1 MSTVNHFNHNDGR
14 TLMNDIAYCWSTFM
28 ADYMAAHPNADWD
41 DVERDRLNGS
51 LFDPDD
57 PYLVDLAA
65 RVLAEEGDDCY
76 EEAA

>member
-1 MSTVNHFNHNDGR
+1 
-14 TLMNDIAYCWSTFM
+14 MNDIEYRWTSFMEAYL
-28 ADYMAAHPNADWD
+28 AAHPNADLK

-65 RVLAEEGDDCY
+65 RVLAGEGGDGY
-76 EEAA
+76 EAAA

>member
-1 MSTVNHFNHNDGR
+1 
-14 TLMNDIAYCWSTFM
+14 MNDIEYRWSIFM
-28 ADYMAAHPNADWD
+28 ANVLAAHPNADWD
-41 DVERDRLNGS
+41 EEERDRLSGS

-65 RVLAEEGDDCY
+65 RVLADEGEDGY

>member
-1 MSTVNHFNHNDGR
+1 
-14 TLMNDIAYCWSTFM
+14 MNDIEYRWTSFMEAYL
-28 ADYMAAHPNADWD
+28 AAHPNADWE

-65 RVLAEEGDDCY
+65 RVLADEGEDSY

>member
-1 MSTVNHFNHNDGR
+1 
-14 TLMNDIAYCWSTFM
+14 MNDIEYRWTSFMEAYL
-28 ADYMAAHPNADWD
+28 AAHPNADWEEE
-41 DVERDRLNGS
+41 ERGRLNGS

-65 RVLAEEGDDCY
+65 RVLAGEGKDSY

>member
-1 MSTVNHFNHNDGR
+1 MDK
-14 TLMNDIAYCWSTFM
+14 
-28 ADYMAAHPNADWD
+28 YMAAHPEANRD

-57 PYLVDLAA
+57 PHIVDLAA
-65 RVLAEEGDDCY
+65 RVLAGEGEDSY

>member
-1 MSTVNHFNHNDGR
+1 
-14 TLMNDIAYCWSTFM
+14 MNDVEYRWSSFM
-28 ADYMAAHPNADWD
+28 DEYMAAHPNANRD

-65 RVLAEEGDDCY
+65 RVLAGESEYGY
-76 EEAA
+76 EAAA

>member
-1 MSTVNHFNHNDGR
+1 
-14 TLMNDIAYCWSTFM
+14 MNDIEYRWTSFMEAYL
-28 ADYMAAHPNADWD
+28 AAHPNANRD

-65 RVLAEEGDDCY
+65 RVLADEGEVGY
-76 EEAA
+76 EAAA

>member
-1 MSTVNHFNHNDGR
+1 
-14 TLMNDIAYCWSTFM
+14 MNDIEYRWSNFM
-28 ADYMAAHPNADWD
+28 YKYMAAQPEANRD

-57 PYLVDLAA
+57 PYIVDLAA
-65 RVLAEEGDDCY
+65 RVLAGEGEDSY

>member
-1 MSTVNHFNHNDGR
+1 
-14 TLMNDIAYCWSTFM
+14 MNDIEYRWTSFM
-28 ADYMAAHPNADWD
+28 AAYLTAHPNADLE

-65 RVLAEEGDDCY
+65 RVLADEGEDSY

>member
-1 MSTVNHFNHNDGR
+1 
-14 TLMNDIAYCWSTFM
+14 MNDIEYRWTSFMEAYL
-28 ADYMAAHPNADWD
+28 AAHPNAGRE

-65 RVLAEEGDDCY
+65 RVLADEGEDSY
-76 EEAA
+76 EAAA